1 MRIHKPY
8 DKLILFCFLTC
19 AFAGSATAQ
28 STVPPSL
35 KEQQRRQVGI
45 QNKASSTT
53 GTFAELIAEFGR
65 NGLKGSDVDVL
76 GGINLVLHQVSD
88 SDMPRVVAHLEQ
100 AQLAANI
107 PEARN
112 EALVAFGPVS
122 YTHLTLPTKA

>member
-107 PEARN
+107 PEA
-112 EALVAFGPVS
+112 VS